1 MANFQLESLQINSAL
16 QGHMR
21 SFPELVVINS
31 PFHNVRTNECSE
43 AVLMWKQENQAR
55 LGSEKCCR
63 AAWATHTQTHLQ
75 LGPES
80 CHTMNLGT
88 CPSWSVAVGMISQCL
103 FYSPFTFSFY
113 ILGSNYTCK
122 LRGRDGGVELKWAE
136 ISRFCLTGLSSIMSS
151 ALRGIYLLR
160 DV

>member
-16 QGHMR
+16 QGHIR

-43 AVLMWKQENQAR
+43 AVLMWEQEDQAR
-55 LGSEKCCR
+55 LGSGKCCR

-75 LGPES
+75 LEPES
-80 CHTMNLGT
+80 CRTLNLGA

-103 FYSPFTFSFY
+103 FYSSFAFSFY
-113 ILGSNYTCK
+113 ILGCNFTCQ
-122 LRGRDGGVELKWAE
+122 LQGRDGRMELKQAE
-136 ISRFCLTGLSSIMSS
+136 ISRFCLTGLISIVSS
-151 ALRGIYLLR
+151 ALRGIYLLM